1 LRSARAA
8 HSARAATRARERSAH
23 SGKQARRRCLEAWSC
38 LPPLENGRK
47 LSRRLQVGNNTARD
61 FAAASCETSGQQKR
75 NVIHISSTAYEQDHS
90 GAPPRASIAK
100 PGPNMARH
108 EGTSRAPRSGQI
120 QNRHC
125 SVRATPFGGRGVR
138 RSEDRLL
145 KCWPELQIC
154 ITQLTREGSPP
165 PGLHYFRQSCH
176 GIPVR

>member
-1 LRSARAA
+1 MRSARAA
-8 HSARAATRARERSAH
+8 HSARAATRARERSATPGSRLDGVVLKRGH
-23 SGKQARRRCLEAWSC
+23 VCPS
-38 LPPLENGRK
+38 LENGRK
-47 LSRRLQVGNNTARD
+47 LSWRFQVGNNTARD

-90 GAPPRASIAK
+90 GAP
-100 PGPNMARH
+100 NMARH
-108 EGTSRAPRSGQI
+108 EGTPRAPRSGQI

-125 SVRATPFGGRGVR
+125 SVHATPFAGRGVR

-165 PGLHYFRQSCH
+165 PGLHYFRQSCQ